1 MTLAKQ
7 LLGALLAIAAAAA
20 FIALGLWQ
28 LDRAE
33 QVRESQRPYQEQP
46 IIQLDKV
53 AQPNTNLDANAVNR
67 IVTFTGTYIGQLD
80 APQQVDSSK
89 RLGTWQVGIMQVD
102 GGANILVVRSLS
114 LSDLPRGDVAVTG
127 RLFHRQY
134 EDKVVD
140 IQGGLRRIDPAL
152 VIAEYGGD
160 FYDGFVVADRE
171 VVTGQIIVADRVN
184 LDPARPTTPGYYWQ
198 HIAYVVIW
206 WLMALVVLFLPI
218 YSRRNARNELGVTQ
232 KEM

>member
-1 MTLAKQ
+1 MTRAKQ
-7 LLGALLAIAAAAA
+7 LLGALLAIATAAI

-33 QVRESQRPYQEQP
+33 QVKQSQLPYQEQP
-46 IIQLDKV
+46 TVPLDEV
-53 AQPNTNLDANAVNR
+53 AVPNRNLEASAVNR
-67 IVTFTGTYIGQLD
+67 IVTFTGTYISQLD
-80 APQQVDSSK
+80 APQQIDSSK
-89 RLGTWQVGIMQVD
+89 RTSTWLVGIMEVD
-102 GGANILVVRSLS
+102 GGANILVVRSRG
-114 LSDLPRGDVAVTG
+114 LSDLPRGDVAITG

-134 EDKVVD
+134 EDKVINND
-140 IQGGLRRIDPAL
+140 GGLRRIDPAL

-160 FYDGFVVADRE
+160 FYDGFVVAKSE
-171 VVTGQIIVADRVN
+171 VVTGQTIVANRVA

-198 HIAYVVIW
+198 HIAYVVVW

-218 YSRRNARNELGVTQ
+218 YSRRNARLEPGATK